1 MSVLPESAWLA
12 IDPPPPRRTVPCQLF
27 DERLTLVGELL
38 ADGRLHRVPSGHLLV
53 TISRPGQEVIDRF
66 VRLQPGGRY
75 LLRFFRSRDDIGQR
89 PSATIGTRIRL
100 QLQLGLGRYE
110 PTGTTLAPAQGT
122 ASLKVAVPRRGIIV
136 AELAT
141 GKADRVT
148 VSLPPAREG
157 PGTRLSR
164 VMDISL
170 EAGQVGRVALEAD
183 DLLRA
188 LSFLH
193 SGQLREARQ
202 LVEPAVKAMNSQ
214 SPQDPVEAV
223 VVGYVLLATHELYPA
238 ASWCADLP
246 AAQPWLPDALV
257 IAAEW
262 FAAGGCHLTASAYL
276 RQLAEAGLPLFTY
289 GYERAVSRLRL
300 YESDPPPARP
310 RRESDPPPARPRR
323 ESDPPPAR
331 PRRESAMLEDA
342 SVFRDARQAR
352 AQELAPW
359 DRSACS
365 RTLAALARWSPSVD
379 RSAPTLT
386 VRWKTS
392 DKDTRRMLDPVRSRS
407 WLSGIRGSA

>member
-1 MSVLPESAWLA
+1 
-12 IDPPPPRRTVPCQLF
+12 
-27 DERLTLVGELL
+27 
-38 ADGRLHRVPSGHLLV
+38 
-53 TISRPGQEVIDRF
+53 
-66 VRLQPGGRY
+66 
-75 LLRFFRSRDDIGQR
+75 
-89 PSATIGTRIRL
+89 
-100 QLQLGLGRYE
+100 
-110 PTGTTLAPAQGT
+110 
-122 ASLKVAVPRRGIIV
+122 
-136 AELAT
+136 
-141 GKADRVT
+141 
-148 VSLPPAREG
+148 
-157 PGTRLSR
+157 
-164 VMDISL
+164 
-170 EAGQVGRVALEAD
+170 
-183 DLLRA
+183 
-188 LSFLH
+188 
-193 SGQLREARQ
+193 
-202 LVEPAVKAMNSQ
+202 
-214 SPQDPVEAV
+214 

-310 RRESDPPPARPRR
+310 RRES
-323 ESDPPPAR
+323 
-331 PRRESAMLEDA
+331 AMLEDA

-365 RTLAALARWSPSVD
+365 RTLTALARWSPSVD
-379 RSAPTLT
+379 RSTPTLT

-407 WLSGIRGSA
+407 WLSWLSGFRGSA

>member
-38 ADGRLHRVPSGHLLV
+38 ADGRLHPVPSGHLLV
-53 TISRPGQEVIDRF
+53 TIARPGQEVIDRF

-89 PSATIGTRIRL
+89 PSATLGTRIRL

-110 PTGTTLAPAQGT
+110 PTGTALAPAQGT

-289 GYERAVSRLRL
+289 GYERAVTRLRL
-300 YESDPPPARP
+300 Y
-310 RRESDPPPARPRR
+310 

-379 RSAPTLT
+379 RSTPTLT

-407 WLSGIRGSA
+407 WLSGFRGSA